1 MKSKEELLKIYSA
14 YLPYELEVTLSDE
27 GRYNLDSEYPN
38 EHAYKKGMITEFSF
52 SNGDFGYG
60 EFQVSKN
67 YYFSINEL
75 SEIKP
80 VLYPMDMLTKEIEHK
95 GERFIPIVKLFN
107 VPDTIELLAIGYEK
121 KHYYSKFGF
130 DAEIITY
137 KIHSDVGSMDYFTVQ
152 KLLEWHFNVFG
163 LDESEYIKKESLNR
177 SEIPNS

>member
-1 MKSKEELLKIYSA
+1 MKTKEELLKIYSA

-38 EHAYKKGMITEFSF
+38 EHAYKKGLITEFSF
-52 SNGDFGYG
+52 SNGNFGYG

-80 VLYPMDMLTKEIEHK
+80 VLYSMDMLTKEIEHK
-95 GERFIPIVKLFN
+95 GERFIPTVWLRDNHAEFDIS
-107 VPDTIELLAIGYEK
+107 K
-121 KHYYSKFGF
+121 KDMETLISMFLHIFRSPFSAPHYFI
-130 DAEIITY
+130 D
-137 KIHSDVGSMDYFTVQ
+137 

-163 LDESEYIKKESLNR
+163 LNESEYIKK
-177 SEIPNS
+177 